1 MSAAL
6 AVLYT
11 PQDGAP
17 AAEQG
22 RGHNM
27 YIVHVD
33 GVAMRFLED
42 GFSVRAVVEGRLVDD
57 VLAALQR
64 RTLQLLDRVDASQ
77 WEIE

>member
-1 MSAAL
+1 
-6 AVLYT
+6 
-11 PQDGAP
+11 
-17 AAEQG
+17 
-22 RGHNM
+22 M